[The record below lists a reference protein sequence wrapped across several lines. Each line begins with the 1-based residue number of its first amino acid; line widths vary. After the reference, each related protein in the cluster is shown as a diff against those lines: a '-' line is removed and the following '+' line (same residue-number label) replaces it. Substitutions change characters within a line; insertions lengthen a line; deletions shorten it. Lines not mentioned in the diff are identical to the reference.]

1 MIYPAATTRPHFS
14 VSARGRVMLDFLH
27 RNKKGSNLLRPA
39 INQVYH
45 EEKMTRVHPINEL
58 RISLTAIIFL
68 FVTGCASTSEFAD
81 PRDPWEG
88 FNRTMYSF
96 NETVDEILMKPLAKG
111 YKAVVPVPVD
121 RGISNFF
128 SNLGDIGSAINNV
141 LQLKLSRAGSDL
153 GRVVFNSTLG
163 LLGFFDV
170 ATNMNLPRYGEDFGQ
185 TLGVWGSSPGPYI
198 VLPLLG
204 PSSGR
209 DTVGLVVDWFT
220 NPVTY
225 IEDDGVRIG
234 LRTLD
239 FVDTRADLLTA
250 SKLVEQAALD
260 PYEFVRNAYLQ
271 KRSHEVYDGNPPPE
285 QFDE

>member
-170 ATNMNLPRYGEDFGQ
+170 KPPLAKKINKYGNSLFLQAGILPR
-185 TLGVWGSSPGPYI
+185 I
-198 VLPLLG
+198 VQRYATT
-204 PSSGR
+204 SG
-209 DTVGLVVDWFT
+209 
-220 NPVTY
+220 
-225 IEDDGVRIG
+225 
-234 LRTLD
+234 LD
-239 FVDTRADLLTA
+239 FI
-250 SKLVEQAALD
+250 SK
-260 PYEFVRNAYLQ
+260 
-271 KRSHEVYDGNPPPE
+271 
-285 QFDE
+285 

>member
-1 MIYPAATTRPHFS
+1 
-14 VSARGRVMLDFLH
+14 
-27 RNKKGSNLLRPA
+27 
-39 INQVYH
+39 
-45 EEKMTRVHPINEL
+45 MTRVQL
-58 RISLTAIIFL
+58 LSQVRTSLTALVFL
-68 FVTGCASTSEFAD
+68 FLTGCASTSEFAD

-88 FNRTMYSF
+88 FNRAMYSF
-96 NETVDEILMKPLAKG
+96 NEAIDNALVKPLAKG

-121 RGISNFF
+121 RGITNFF
-128 SNLGDIGSAINNV
+128 SNLGDIGSAINNL
-141 LQLKLSRAGSDL
+141 LQFKLSRAGSDL
-153 GRVVFNSTLG
+153 GRVAFNTTLG

-209 DTVGLVVDWFT
+209 DAIGLVVDWFT
-220 NPVTY
+220 DPVSY
-225 IEDDGVRIG
+225 IEDDSVRIG
-234 LRTLD
+234 LQSLW
-239 FVDTRADLLTA
+239 FVDRRADLLSA

-271 KRSHEVYDGNPPPE
+271 KRRHDVFDGNPPPE
-285 QFDE
+285 PDDEEPEKPE

>member
-1 MIYPAATTRPHFS
+1 M
-14 VSARGRVMLDFLH
+14 GQL
-27 RNKKGSNLLRPA
+27 
-39 INQVYH
+39 
-45 EEKMTRVHPINEL
+45 
-58 RISLTAIIFL
+58 
-68 FVTGCASTSEFAD
+68 
-81 PRDPWEG
+81 PRALY
-88 FNRTMYSF
+88 RT
-96 NETVDEILMKPLAKG
+96 
-111 YKAVVPVPVD
+111 AVV
-121 RGISNFF
+121 
-128 SNLGDIGSAINNV
+128 
-141 LQLKLSRAGSDL
+141 
-153 GRVVFNSTLG
+153 
-163 LLGFFDV
+163 
-170 ATNMNLPRYGEDFGQ
+170 
-185 TLGVWGSSPGPYI
+185 
-198 VLPLLG
+198 G